1 MNGKKIIICILTLFL
16 LINGIAFGKDNGKVY
31 VVPIKGE
38 INKATY
44 QFLKSTIDDILKE
57 NPRAIIFEIDTYG
70 GLIDETEKIKNL
82 IYSLDIPTI
91 SYVNNKAESAGVLI
105 TISSEKV
112 VMAESS
118 TIGSAETIPDTE
130 KVMSMW
136 KSFLRDMAEERGRNP
151 EIIESMADRDID
163 IEGITVKGKLLNLTS
178 REALKYNI
186 ADYISNDYKDMLN
199 YFNINYSSIVTI
211 NEGIEVKVAKF
222 VSNPYMST
230 LLLTIG
236 FIGLLIEIFTP
247 GFGIGGTL
255 SILAFSIFFGGNLLA
270 GSSETSSIILF
281 VTGLILLIIE
291 AMIPGFGLPG
301 IGGIILLIA
310 GVILA
315 MNSVTNAIISLGIAI
330 VITAIIAIILVKL
343 GKRSPMFNK
352 IVLETELRDDKGYLS
367 SSRKDEYL
375 NKEGITITELR
386 PSGII
391 EIDGKR
397 VDVLS
402 EGSYIDKNVSIKV
415 VRVEGSKIFVRR
427 V

>member
-1 MNGKKIIICILTLFL
+1 
-16 LINGIAFGKDNGKVY
+16 
-31 VVPIKGE
+31 
-38 INKATY
+38 
-44 QFLKSTIDDILKE
+44 
-57 NPRAIIFEIDTYG
+57 
-70 GLIDETEKIKNL
+70 
-82 IYSLDIPTI
+82 
-91 SYVNNKAESAGVLI
+91 GVLI

-136 KSFLRDMAEERGRNP
+136 KSFLRDMAEERGRDS
-151 EIIESMADRDID
+151 EIIEAMADRDID

-199 YFNINYSSIVTI
+199 HFNINYSSIVTI
-211 NEGIEVKVAKF
+211 NEGIEVKFAKF

-291 AMIPGFGLPG
+291 GMIPGFGLPG

-315 MNSVTNAIISLGIAI
+315 VNSVTNAIISLGIAI

-352 IVLETELRDDKGYLS
+352 IVLETELKDDKGYLS

-397 VDVLS
+397 IDALS
-402 EGSYIDKNVSIKV
+402 EGSYINKNVSIKV

-427 V
+427 